1 MISQEF
7 TKQYKNL
14 NIAQKEAVDATEGA
28 VMVVAGPGTGKTQVL
43 ILRIANILL
52 KSQVNPEN
60 ILALTFTEAAAYEMR
75 KRLLSI
81 IGHDAYRVDIT
92 TFHSFCNNFI
102 KHHQE
107 EFAHI
112 IASVSINEIEQ
123 LEIIKT
129 CLDSLTLTLLKP
141 LGDLSYYLKP
151 VLSQINELKRENV
164 TPEAFGKAIDDFKK
178 DLDALPD
185 LYHEKGAHKGKMKS
199 IYQKAYKDY
208 EKNKEL
214 FKVYS
219 EYQKKLFD
227 NKKYDYN
234 DMLLEVIQKFLEHP
248 YLLQSLQEKFQ
259 YFLVDEHQDTNAA
272 QNKIVEL
279 LCNYFENPNLFVVGD
294 EKQAIFRFQGA
305 NLENFLYFK
314 KMYPHAKL
322 INLSENYRSTQTILD
337 ASYELILNNPKS
349 TQILS
354 EMAGLIKKTIH
365 PEKRIE
371 LIKLRRADFEYIW
384 IAEKIKDL
392 IKTIPGHEI
401 AVLAR
406 NNKDLDP
413 LISVFDSFKIPY
425 IVESDN
431 NVLEDIDVQK
441 LIILLRVIANP
452 LNNHDEYTKK
462 ALLFDCFKIAPLDTI
477 KIIRKSYE
485 DKNSVWEILQDDK
498 LLKELKIV
506 SINKIAG
513 FVKFFV
519 DEEEGLIKKAS
530 NERFDKV
537 FVDALNKS
545 GLLQKILQK
554 GHSQEILSRIT
565 RLYDMVKEEVGKNS
579 LYTVSDFL
587 KHIDLLSEN
596 DISLKQNAQIL
607 PKSVV
612 RLMTVHKSKGLEFD
626 CVFIINTSDGHWGNS
641 KKRASLFN
649 IPWENLSLRLSKGIE
664 DDSNVDERRLFYVAL
679 TRARKSVFLT
689 LSLTSQDGKEQIP
702 SQFVNEIP
710 ESYIEEV
717 DVSKFESKLLK
728 QQEKL
733 LGFKNEAKEKIGS
746 LLFSR
751 DYIAEL
757 FRRQGLSVSALNNY
771 LECPWKFFFVN
782 LIRIPESIDDAGL
795 FGNAIHGAIN
805 RFIISLKK
813 GKSSEDLLFKFFR
826 EELSLQS
833 ITENERERFENRGI
847 DALKGFYLNRLK
859 FLSKDSESE
868 TDIRGIRINEDLI
881 LNGKIDLIEPIEHG
895 GFFNITDFKTGKAK
909 SRNQIEGNIKG
920 GDGNYKRQL
929 VFYKILLDRYKN
941 GFFKMKN
948 GIIEFVEPTDKGEY
962 RREIF
967 EITKGEDKALL
978 TQIEKVADEIINL
991 KFWNSKCEEKD
1002 CKYCM
1007 LREYMS
1013 R

>member
-14 NIAQKEAVDATEGA
+14 NIAQKEAVDATEGT

-43 ILRIANILL
+43 TLRIANILL

-107 EFAHI
+107 EFVHI
-112 IASVSINEIEQ
+112 ISSVSINEIEQ

-129 CLDSLTLTLLKP
+129 CLDSLNLVLLKP
-141 LGDLSYYLKP
+141 LGDLTYYLKP
-151 VLSQINELKRENV
+151 ILSQINELKRENV
-164 TPEAFGKAIDDFKK
+164 TPDAFEKALIDFKK
-178 DLDALPD
+178 EIDMLPD

-214 FKVYS
+214 LKVYA
-219 EYQKKLFD
+219 EYQKKLIE

-234 DMLLEVIQKFLEHP
+234 DMLLEVIQKFTEHP

-314 KMYPHAKL
+314 KMYSHAKL

-337 ASYELILNNPKS
+337 ASYEVILNNPKS

-354 EMAGLIKKTIH
+354 EAAGLIKKTIH
-365 PEKRIE
+365 PERLIE
-371 LIKLRRADFEYIW
+371 LVRLKRADFEYIW

-392 IKTIPGHEI
+392 INTIPGHEI

-413 LISVFDSFKIPY
+413 LISVFDSFRIPY

-431 NVLEDIDVQK
+431 NVTDDIDVQK

-452 LNNHDEYTKK
+452 LNNRDEHTKK
-462 ALLFDCFKIAPLDTI
+462 ALLFDCFKIAPLDI
-477 KIIRKSYE
+477 LKIIRKSYE
-485 DKNSVWEILQDDK
+485 GKNSVWEILQDNE
-498 LLKELKIV
+498 LLKELEV
-506 SINKIAG
+506 LSNKEIAE
-513 FVKFFV
+513 FVKLFV
-519 DEEEGLIKKAS
+519 DEEKGLIKKAS

-537 FVDALNKS
+537 FVDTLNQS

-554 GHSQEILSRIT
+554 GHSQEILARVT
-565 RLYDMVKEEVGKNS
+565 RLYDMVKEEIGKNP
-579 LYTVSDFL
+579 LYSVLDFL

-596 DISLKQNAQIL
+596 NISLKQNAQIL
-607 PKSVV
+607 PKGVV

-626 CVFIINTSDGHWGNS
+626 CVFIINSSDGHWGNS
-641 KKRASLFN
+641 RKRGSLFN
-649 IPWENLSLRLSKGIE
+649 IPWENLALRIDKDIE

-702 SQFVNEIP
+702 SQFVTEIP

-717 DVSKFESKLLK
+717 NVSKFEIELSKH
-728 QQEKL
+728 QEKL
-733 LGFKNEAKEKIGS
+733 LGFETKTKEKRNS
-746 LLFSR
+746 LLFSK

-782 LIRIPESIDDAGL
+782 LIRIPESINDSGL
-795 FGNAIHGAIN
+795 FGNAIHGALN
-805 RFIISLKK
+805 SYIISLKRGNAK
-813 GKSSEDLLFKFFR
+813 EDLLINRFH
-826 EELSLQS
+826 EELKLQPVS
-833 ITENERERFENRGI
+833 KENVERFRVRGEI
-847 DALKGFYLNRLK
+847 ALKEFYK
-859 FLSKDSESE
+859 QKAIFWSKELESE
-868 TDIRGIRINEDLI
+868 LEIKGIRINEDIL
-881 LNGKIDLIEPIEHG
+881 LNGKIDMIMPIDG
-895 GFFNITDFKTGKAK
+895 NIVDVTDFKTGKQK
-909 SRNQIEGNIKG
+909 SRNEIEGLTKTSE
-920 GDGNYKRQL
+920 GNYKRQL

-941 GFFKMKN
+941 NFFKMRN
-948 GIIEFVEPTDKGEY
+948 GIIEFVEPNDKGIIKSEAFLISK
-962 RREIF
+962 E
-967 EITKGEDKALL
+967 EADALL
-978 TQIEKVADEIINL
+978 KEIVDVGNQILEFS
-991 KFWNSKCEEKD
+991 FWNSKCEEKN
-1002 CKYCM
+1002 CEYCRLRKYM
-1007 LREYMS
+1007 TG
-1013 R
+1013 

>member
-14 NIAQKEAVDATEGA
+14 NTAQKEAVDATEGA

-43 ILRIANILL
+43 TLRIANILL
-52 KSQVNPEN
+52 KTQVNPEN

-112 IASVSINEIEQ
+112 ISSVSINDIEQ

-129 CLDSLTLTLLKP
+129 CLDSLDLTLLKP

-151 VLSQINELKRENV
+151 ILSQINELKRENV
-164 TPEAFGKAIDDFKK
+164 TPEKFNTALIEFKK
-178 DLDALPD
+178 ELDVLPD

-214 FKVYS
+214 LKVYS
-219 EYQKKLFD
+219 EYQNKLLE

-234 DMLLEVIQKFLEHP
+234 DMLLEVIQKFSDHP
-248 YLLQSLQEKFQ
+248 YLLQLLQEKFQ

-272 QNKIVEL
+272 QNKIVES

-305 NLENFLYFK
+305 TLENFLYFK
-314 KMYPHAKL
+314 KMYPQAKL

-337 ASYELILNNPKS
+337 ASYNVILNNPKS

-354 EMAGLIKKTIH
+354 EMEGLVKKTIH

-371 LIKLRRADFEYIW
+371 LVKIKRSDFEYYW

-392 IKTIPGHEI
+392 IKDIPGHEI
-401 AVLAR
+401 AILAR

-441 LIILLRVIANP
+441 LIILLRVIATP
-452 LNNHDEYTKK
+452 LNNRDEFTKK
-462 ALLFDCFKIAPLDTI
+462 ALLFDCFKIAPLDI
-477 KIIRKSYE
+477 LKIIRKSYE
-485 DKNSVWEILQDDK
+485 GKNSVWEILQDNQ
-498 LLKELKIV
+498 LLVELEVTSRKEIE
-506 SINKIAG
+506 G
-513 FVKFFV
+513 FVSLFV
-519 DEEEGLIKKAS
+519 DEEKGLIKKAS

-537 FVDALNKS
+537 FVDTLNQS
-545 GLLQKILQK
+545 GLLQRILQK
-554 GHSQEILSRIT
+554 GHSQEILSRVT
-565 RLYDMVKEEVGKNS
+565 RLYDMVKEEVGKNP
-579 LYTVSDFL
+579 LYSVPDFL

-607 PKSVV
+607 PKGVV

-626 CVFIINTSDGHWGNS
+626 CVFIINCSDGHWGNS
-641 KKRASLFN
+641 KKRGSLFN
-649 IPWENLSLRLSKGIE
+649 IPWENLELRLDKDLE

-679 TRARKSVFLT
+679 TRARKNVFLT
-689 LSLTSQDGKEQIP
+689 LSSTSQDGKEQIP
-702 SQFVNEIP
+702 SQFVTEIP
-710 ESYIEEV
+710 ESFIDNV
-717 DVSKFESKLLK
+717 DVSSFENELLK
-728 QQEKL
+728 HQEKL
-733 LGFKNEAKEKIGS
+733 LGFKTNEKEKKNS
-746 LLFSR
+746 LLFSK

-782 LIRIPESIDDAGL
+782 LIRIPESINDSGL
-795 FGNAIHGAIN
+795 FGNAIHGALNSYILA
-805 RFIISLKK
+805 LKK
-813 GKSSEDLLFKFFR
+813 GKAD
-826 EELSLQS
+826 EELLLKKFKEEMELQPIS
-833 ITENERERFENRGI
+833 KENVERFRQRG
-847 DALKGFYLNRLK
+847 DLALREYYKQRAISWNKEL
-859 FLSKDSESE
+859 ESE
-868 TDIRGIRINEDLI
+868 IDIKGIRINPDII
-881 LNGKIDLIEPIEHG
+881 LNGKLDMIEPIDG
-895 GFFNITDFKTGKAK
+895 TIVDVTDFKTGKQK
-909 SRNQIEGNIKG
+909 SRNEIEGLTRSS
-920 GDGNYKRQL
+920 DGNYKRQL
-929 VFYKILLDRYKN
+929 VFYKILLNYYKN
-941 GFFKMKN
+941 NFFKMRN
-948 GIIEFVEPTDKGEY
+948 GVIEFVEPNEKGEIKK
-962 RREIF
+962 EVFLISK
-967 EITKGEDKALL
+967 EEEESLL
-978 TQIEKVADEIINL
+978 KEIIEVGNQIL
-991 KFWNSKCEEKD
+991 EFSFWNTRCDKKD
-1002 CKYCM
+1002 CEYCR
-1007 LREYMS
+1007 LRDYMQKN
-1013 R
+1013 